1 MTIKQ
6 ISIFIENRKNALSEL
21 TNVLATH
28 NINMRAMSLADTSDF
43 GIARIIVDNSEQV
56 QAALERSHYI
66 VKVTPVIAIEIPDE
80 AGSLNR
86 ILKILADNGRNV
98 EYMYGFTG
106 RKSGSAYMIIRC
118 TDVAETEKVFET
130 ANIKMISQEQL
141 ADIQKNH
148 LQKNPPDFS
157 GGFFL

>member
-1 MTIKQ
+1 MTIEQ

-28 NINMRAMSLADTSDF
+28 NINIRAISLADTNDF
-43 GIARIIVDNSEQV
+43 GIARIIVDNVDQV
-56 QAALERSHYI
+56 MGALERSHYI
-66 VKVTPVIAIEIPDE
+66 VKSTPVIAVEIPDE
-80 AGSLNR
+80 AGSLNK

-118 TDVAETEKVFET
+118 TDVAETEKVCEK
-130 ANIKMISQEQL
+130 NSIRMVGQEEL
-141 ADIQKNH
+141 VN
-148 LQKNPPDFS
+148 L
-157 GGFFL
+157 

>member
-28 NINMRAMSLADTSDF
+28 NINIRALSLADSSDF
-43 GIARIIVDNSEQV
+43 GIARLIVDNSEQV

-66 VKVTPVIAIEIPDE
+66 VKVTSVIAIEIPDKS
-80 AGSLNR
+80 GSLNK
-86 ILKILADNGRNV
+86 ILKVLADNGRNV

-106 RKSGSAYMIIRC
+106 RKTNSAYMIIRC
-118 TDVAETEKVFET
+118 TDIPETEKVLEKAGIRMMNQDELT
-130 ANIKMISQEQL
+130 TI
-141 ADIQKNH
+141 
-148 LQKNPPDFS
+148 
-157 GGFFL
+157 

>member
-28 NINMRAMSLADTSDF
+28 NINIRALSLADSSDF
-43 GIARIIVDNSEQV
+43 GIARLIVDNSEQV

-66 VKVTPVIAIEIPDE
+66 VKVTSVIAIEIPDE
-80 AGSLNR
+80 SGSLNK
-86 ILKILADNGRNV
+86 ILKVLADNGRNV

-106 RKSGSAYMIIRC
+106 RKTNSAYMIIRC
-118 TDVAETEKVFET
+118 TDILETEKVLEKAGIRMMNQDELT
-130 ANIKMISQEQL
+130 NI
-141 ADIQKNH
+141 
-148 LQKNPPDFS
+148 
-157 GGFFL
+157 

>member
-1 MTIKQ
+1 MTIEQ
-6 ISIFIENRKNALSEL
+6 ISIFIENRKNALAEF

-43 GIARIIVDNSEQV
+43 GIARIIVDDAAAV
-56 QAALERSHYI
+56 QGALERSHYI

-80 AGSLNR
+80 AGSLNK

-118 TDVAETEKVFET
+118 TDVTATEKVCEE
-130 ANIKMISQEQL
+130 NGIHMVSQKEL
-141 ADIQKNH
+141 SEI
-148 LQKNPPDFS
+148 
-157 GGFFL
+157 

>member
-28 NINMRAMSLADTSDF
+28 KINMRAINLADTSDF

-66 VKVTPVIAIEIPDE
+66 VKVTQVIAVEIPDE
-80 AGSLNR
+80 AGSLNN

-118 TDVAETEKVFET
+118 TDVPETEKVLEN
-130 ANIKMISQEQL
+130 AGIRMVSQEEL
-141 ADIQKNH
+141 SE
-148 LQKNPPDFS
+148 L
-157 GGFFL
+157 

>member
-28 NINMRAMSLADTSDF
+28 NISMRALCLADSSDF
-43 GIARIIVDNSEQV
+43 GIARLIVDNSEQV
-56 QAALERSHYI
+56 QAALERSHYL

-80 AGSLNR
+80 SGSLNK
-86 ILKILADNGRNV
+86 ILKVLADNGRNV

-106 RKSGSAYMIIRC
+106 RKTNSAYMIIRC
-118 TDVAETEKVFET
+118 TDIPETERVLEK
-130 ANIKMISQEQL
+130 AGIKMMNQDELTTI
-141 ADIQKNH
+141 
-148 LQKNPPDFS
+148 
-157 GGFFL
+157 

>member
-28 NINMRAMSLADTSDF
+28 NINIRALSLADSSDF
-43 GIARIIVDNSEQV
+43 GIARLIVDNSEQV

-66 VKVTPVIAIEIPDE
+66 VKVTSVIAIEIPDE
-80 AGSLNR
+80 SGSLNK
-86 ILKILADNGRNV
+86 ILKVLADNGRNV

-106 RKSGSAYMIIRC
+106 RKTNSAYMIIRC
-118 TDVAETEKVFET
+118 TDISETEKVLEKAGIRMMNQDELT
-130 ANIKMISQEQL
+130 TI
-141 ADIQKNH
+141 
-148 LQKNPPDFS
+148 
-157 GGFFL
+157 

>member
-1 MTIKQ
+1 MTIEQ
-6 ISIFIENRKNALSEL
+6 ISIFIENRKNALAEF

-43 GIARIIVDNSEQV
+43 GIARIIVDDAAAV
-56 QAALERSHYI
+56 QGALERSHYI
-66 VKVTPVIAIEIPDE
+66 VKVTSVIAIEIPDE

-118 TDVAETEKVFET
+118 TDVPETERVLEKAGIRMVAQSELSE
-130 ANIKMISQEQL
+130 I
-141 ADIQKNH
+141 
-148 LQKNPPDFS
+148 
-157 GGFFL
+157 